1 MLTLGKWWVVQCDNR
16 SYTVGR
22 EWEKKSFSLSGA
34 AVGLAV
40 TLGCSAVFTI
50 LIKTLG

>member
-22 EWEKKSFSLSGA
+22 EWEKKVFFTFRSCRGA
-34 AVGLAV
+34 DSYPRVQ
-40 TLGCSAVFTI
+40 CSIHYTD
-50 LIKTLG
+50 

>member
-16 SYTVGR
+16 YYTVSP
-22 EWEKKSFSLSGA
+22 EWKKKSFPLSGA

-40 TLGCSAVFTI
+40 TLGCSAVFTT

>member
-1 MLTLGKWWVVQCDNR
+1 MTIDLILSVVSGK
-16 SYTVGR
+16 
-22 EWEKKSFSLSGA
+22 KKYFSLSGA